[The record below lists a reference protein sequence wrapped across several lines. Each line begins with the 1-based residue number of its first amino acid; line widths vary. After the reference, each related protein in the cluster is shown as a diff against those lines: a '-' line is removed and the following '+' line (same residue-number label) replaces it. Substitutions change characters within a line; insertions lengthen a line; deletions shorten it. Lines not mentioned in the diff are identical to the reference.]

1 MKNKFE
7 LFNKLYIDYITY
19 NMRKGQAT
27 FNAVHTI
34 DSEIAN
40 ELRGTELDCFYD
52 DSKIGVFM
60 KYLHSKWDD

>member
-1 MKNKFE
+1 MEQLQNRILDLGKGWCFKF
-7 LFNKLYIDYITY
+7 NITTS
-19 NMRKGQAT
+19 MC
-27 FNAVHTI
+27 
-34 DSEIAN
+34 EIAN